1 MRLVSSDIFKNSL
14 QGKTKKEYRQMSTM
28 DTEKKKEEEEEE
40 KAENNQI
47 QKAKTTIFYHRN
59 VNVKTKLVSNST
71 RNT

>member
-1 MRLVSSDIFKNSL
+1 MRSVSSDIFKNSL

-28 DTEKKKEEEEEE
+28 DTAKKKKRKKEE

-59 VNVKTKLVSNST
+59 VNKCQDKIRSF
-71 RNT
+71 

>member
-1 MRLVSSDIFKNSL
+1 MRSVSSDIFKNSL

-28 DTEKKKEEEEEE
+28 DTAKKKKEEEE

-59 VNVKTKLVSNST
+59 VNKCQDKIRSF
-71 RNT
+71 

>member
-1 MRLVSSDIFKNSL
+1 MGLVSSDIFKNSL

-28 DTEKKKEEEEEE
+28 DTEKKKKKEEEEEE

-59 VNVKTKLVSNST
+59 VNKCQDKIRSF
-71 RNT
+71 

>member
-28 DTEKKKEEEEEE
+28 DTDKKKKKEEE

-59 VNVKTKLVSNST
+59 LNKCQDKIRSF
-71 RNT
+71 

>member
-28 DTEKKKEEEEEE
+28 DTEKKKKEEEEE

-59 VNVKTKLVSNST
+59 LNKCQDKIRSF
-71 RNT
+71 

>member
-1 MRLVSSDIFKNSL
+1 MRSVSSDNFKNSL

-59 VNVKTKLVSNST
+59 LNKCQDKIRSF
-71 RNT
+71 

>member
-59 VNVKTKLVSNST
+59 VTKCQDKISF
-71 RNT
+71 

>member
-14 QGKTKKEYRQMSTM
+14 QGKTKKKYRQMSTM

-59 VNVKTKLVSNST
+59 LNKCQDKIRSF
-71 RNT
+71 